1 MSGGL
6 VALLDDIASLAKL
19 AAASIDDIAGQSA
32 KAGVKAAGVVIDD
45 TAVTPR
51 YVTDFSPARELP
63 IIGRIA
69 LGSLRNKLLILLP
82 AALALSLL
90 LPGAITPLLMI
101 GGAYLCYEG
110 AEKLYEVVFPH
121 EAQAHEAT
129 IEPVALDARTVE
141 DQKIASAIKTDFIL
155 SAEIMAITLAALPAD
170 SLLKQAAILAVVAVG
185 ITAAVYGAVAL
196 IVKADDFGLALAR
209 LSPASVLA
217 APLRV
222 TGRAIVLAMPHL
234 LKALSAIGTAAMIWV
249 GGGIILHGLDAYGL
263 GGPTHMLHDAGAAV
277 AHAVP
282 VAKPVV
288 AWAVEAAGFGV
299 AGLVIGLLA
308 IPLSSRVLLPLWR
321 RVKPLG
327 RRILSRGRA

>member
-6 VALLDDIASLAKL
+6 VALLDDIASLAKM

-51 YVTDFSPARELP
+51 YVTNFSPARELP

-90 LPGAITPLLMI
+90 LPGAITPLLMM

-110 AEKLYEVVFPH
+110 AEKLYEVAFP
-121 EAQAHEAT
+121 QAHEPT
-129 IEPVALDARTVE
+129 VEPVALDAKTLE

-170 SLLKQAAILAVVAVG
+170 GWLKQAIILAIVAVG

-196 IVKADDFGLALAR
+196 IVKADDVGLALAR
-209 LSPASVLA
+209 LSPASALA

-222 TGRAIVLAMPHL
+222 TGRAIVGAMPPL
-234 LKALSAIGTAAMIWV
+234 LKALAAIGTAAMIWV
-249 GGGIILHGLDAYGL
+249 GGGIILHGLDTYGL
-263 GGPTHMLHDAGAAV
+263 GGPTHLLHDASAA
-277 AHAVP
+277 AARAVP

-308 IPLSSRVLLPLWR
+308 IPLTSRVLSPLWR

-327 RRILSRGRA
+327 RQILSRGRA

>member
-51 YVTDFSPARELP
+51 YVTEFSPARELP

-129 IEPVALDARTVE
+129 IEPVALDAKTVE
-141 DQKIASAIKTDFIL
+141 DRKIASAIKTDFIL
-155 SAEIMAITLAALPAD
+155 SAEIMAITLAALPPD
-170 SLLKQAAILAVVAVG
+170 GWLKQAIILAIVAVG

-196 IVKADDFGLALAR
+196 IVKADDVGLALAR
-209 LSPASVLA
+209 LSPASALA
-217 APLRV
+217 APLRI
-222 TGRAIVLAMPHL
+222 TGRAIVRAMPHL
-234 LKALSAIGTAAMIWV
+234 LKALAAIGTAAMIWV

-263 GGPTHMLHDAGAAV
+263 GGPTHLLHDAGAA
-277 AHAVP
+277 AARAVP

-288 AWAVEAAGFGV
+288 AWAVEAAGFGM
-299 AGLVIGLLA
+299 AGLGIGLLA
-308 IPLSSRVLLPLWR
+308 NPLTSRVLSPLWR
-321 RVKPLG
+321 RVKSLG
-327 RRILSRGRA
+327 RRILSRSRP